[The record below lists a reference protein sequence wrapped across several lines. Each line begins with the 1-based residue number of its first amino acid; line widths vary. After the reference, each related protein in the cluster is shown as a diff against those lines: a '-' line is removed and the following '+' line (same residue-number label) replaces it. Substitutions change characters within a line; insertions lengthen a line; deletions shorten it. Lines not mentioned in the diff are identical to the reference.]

1 MAKKNDGEV
10 TYELRV
16 DDSNLDADLNESEK
30 KIEKFAKKTAEQES
44 KIEKE
49 KSESIKDEQKKVTK
63 NHKKE
68 KENQEKSSQQ
78 SAKTLKQ
85 LAKNVASDVKESA
98 SKAVSK
104 VSNTIEVVKH
114 PIKNVSSFSKQ
125 KAKDIKESFTSA
137 FSKTREKAVS
147 GMEKVAKSI
156 LHPVKTAKTAASEMK
171 EHFSNAFEGMKESAA
186 EAGKTMAKATAVSVG
201 GGLVAAAGTIAGVG
215 VAAIKSANDVD
226 KAMNQYIASTGKGT
240 EETERYKSV
249 MESIYANN
257 YGDSFEDIGEA
268 MASVSQNLGDLDD
281 SALQSVTE
289 SAFALRDTF
298 GYDIPE
304 STRAAKAM
312 VDNFGISG
320 DEAMSLIAAG
330 AQDGLDYSGELI
342 DSISEYSVQFA
353 KVGLDANDMFNIFQK
368 GAESG
373 AFNLDKV
380 GDAVKEMAIR
390 VVDGSDTT
398 VAGFEAIGLNADDM
412 AKKFAAGGDTAKA
425 AFNET
430 ISALAAMEDPIAQNT
445 AGVNLFGTMWED
457 LGADA
462 VTALAGIEDGA
473 YDTGEA
479 MKSIK
484 DIKYNDIGSVFE
496 GLKRSL
502 EVLIVPLGE
511 QLIPLLAELIDD
523 SLPLLQEALPP
534 LISVVSDVISA
545 MMPAIED
552 VLPSLM
558 DSLGEIGEPLM
569 ELASEILP
577 ILADAFTGMV
587 PLVADLVGDILPILT
602 ELLGMLLPPLVEIIS
617 ALLPPLTELLGALMP
632 IFSAVISVLEPILQ
646 LFIQLLAPIV
656 SLISDGLTPLVTAL
670 VPIVNVIAS
679 LLIPAVQLLGNI
691 FATRFAGMLTDATSV
706 IKNITNILRNLVDFI
721 KNVFTGN
728 WRAAWQNVVEIFK
741 NLVAGLGNIFKRPL
755 NFIID
760 GINGFINGLNQ
771 IKIPDWVPAV
781 GGKGFHISNIPRLK
795 IGMDYVP
802 NDMFPAYLDE
812 GEWVLT
818 KEEANLLRSFGGLE
832 GMIGKL
838 DRSTRESVN
847 VTVQGGKGTEID
859 YDRLGRATADALIN
873 AGVGFKCDE
882 RVFARLIK
890 DLIDYV

>member
-10 TYELRV
+10 TYEIRA

-63 NHKKE
+63 SHKKE
-68 KENQEKSSQQ
+68 KENQEKTSQQ
-78 SAKTLKQ
+78 SAKTFKQ
-85 LAKNVASDVKESA
+85 LAKSVDSDVNESA

-156 LHPVKTAKTAASEMK
+156 RHPVKTAKTAASEMK
-171 EHFSNAFEGMKESAA
+171 EHFSNAFERMKESAA
-186 EAGKTMAKATAVSVG
+186 EARETMAKATAVSVG
-201 GGLVAAAGTIAGVG
+201 GGLVAAAGMIAGVG

-320 DEAMSLIAAG
+320 DEAMSLIASG
-330 AQDGLDYSGELI
+330 AQNGLDYSGELI

-412 AKKFAAGGDTAKA
+412 AKKFAAGGDTAKD

-479 MKSIK
+479 MESIK
-484 DIKYNDIGSVFE
+484 DIKYNDIESAFE

-502 EVLIVPLGE
+502 EVLIIPLGE
-511 QLIPLLAELIDD
+511 QLIPLLAELID
-523 SLPLLQEALPP
+523 
-534 LISVVSDVISA
+534 
-545 MMPAIED
+545 
-552 VLPSLM
+552 
-558 DSLGEIGEPLM
+558 
-569 ELASEILP
+569 AS
-577 ILADAFTGMV
+577 
-587 PLVADLVGDILPILT
+587 LPILT
-602 ELLGMLLPPLVEIIS
+602 ELLGMLLTPLEEIIS

-632 IFSAVISVLEPILQ
+632 IFSAVRSVLEPILQ

-656 SLISDGLTPLVTAL
+656 SLISDGLAPLVTAL

-691 FATRFAGMLTDATSV
+691 FATCFAGMLTDATSV
-706 IKNITNILRNLVDFI
+706 IKNITNIVRNLVDFV

-838 DRSTRESVN
+838 DRSTRENVN